1 MFNLKSLIQTILAIA
16 GLGFIYYLAA
26 KVSHP
31 LTTPLNNASA
41 FCPAAGIALAL
52 VLKFGPKLLPG
63 VFIGS
68 FIINAE
74 FYGLNILPTANASLL
89 LFITL
94 ALSSTL
100 FIYLGLK
107 FIHKYARYPDPL
119 ISETRVLKLLILG
132 GPIAAIIPTIIS
144 ISALIQADI
153 ITGEQALFNG
163 FTWWLGDSV
172 GIFIITPLILLF
184 FDIPGKIDV
193 HRKWIVAIP
202 VIVALLVTIGLF
214 QNSVDSE
221 NKQLKMDLDYQASTL
236 GAGINREISTQS
248 NLTQHLR
255 DTIVTHDYIELDD
268 FISSTQSIQ
277 QLHPNIQAIAWDVIV
292 KGKERALFERQMQ
305 DIHRLNYQITKRD
318 AQGNMVRMEDKPEYA
333 AIAYIS
339 PYKNNEK
346 ALGFD
351 PTSNPE
357 LAAFF
362 YNARDTGKATITSS
376 VNLVQGGSNRVGII
390 NYLPVYKQGYLLNTI
405 NQRQIAFIG
414 NLASIYYLDTI
425 IANEL
430 NTHPLVDAHLTI
442 LDITEP
448 EQPIKLYSSTSNPIT
463 DNDFTTH
470 FSPHIANRIWQV
482 KITPPADYFRNNYS
496 GNVWIVLFIG
506 MLFTATLTIALMIS
520 TGRRARIEEVVNQ
533 RTASLQKAKEN
544 LRLLA
549 ITFES
554 HEAIMITDSD
564 NKIMRVNKAFTK
576 ITGYTQEDV
585 LGKNP
590 DILSSGKHSASFLQ
604 NMQQELEENGS
615 YESEI
620 WNRRKDG
627 EVYPERHT
635 ITAITN
641 KSGEII
647 NYVSVFSDITTQ
659 KAHEDRIQ
667 FLAFYDQLTSLP
679 NRRLLLDRLQYNL
692 SVSQRNENHGVL
704 MFLDLDDFK
713 KINDSLG
720 HEVGDDLLQQ
730 VAARIQHIL
739 RRADTVAR
747 LGGDE
752 FVILVAN
759 QMLQGEALIE
769 FSSSL
774 AEKIIAAFQQPFHIK
789 GYEHHISTSIGITI
803 FPPTDQTAVSILGQA
818 DTAMYK
824 SKKMGK
830 NTFCFYEQAMQ
841 AIAEAKLAL
850 EHDLR
855 QAIEQQQFS
864 LNYQPQVDSSGKILA
879 VEALI
884 RWHHP
889 QRGWVSPAEFVP
901 LAEDSGLII
910 SIGQWVLINAC
921 TQLQSWLHQ
930 GLQIQHISVN
940 VSPKQF
946 RQADFIDN
954 IKSALK
960 QSGLSAKNLML
971 EITEGIVLD
980 NIDDTIQKMG
990 TLKQIGIQ
998 FSIDDFGTGYSS
1010 LSYLKRLPID
1020 ELKIDQSFVRDIAT
1034 DKDDAAIVTTI
1045 IAMASHLNLTVV
1057 AEGVENFQQLDFL
1070 TANGCVLF
1078 QGYHFSRPLIPDDL
1092 KSFVLKNHP

>member
-1 MFNLKSLIQTILAIA
+1 MVNVKPIMQIILAIA
-16 GLGFIYYLAA
+16 GLAFAYYLAA
-26 KVSHP
+26 KLSLP
-31 LTTPLNNASA
+31 LTAPPSGASA
-41 FCPAAGIALAL
+41 FWPAAGIALAL
-52 VLKFGPKLLPG
+52 VLKFGPKLLLG
-63 VFIGS
+63 VFLGS
-68 FIINAE
+68 LMINIE
-74 FYGLNILPTANASLL
+74 LYGLNTLSSPSASVLLVIL
-89 LFITL
+89 I

-100 FIYLGLK
+100 SAYFGLK
-107 FIHKYARYPDPL
+107 LIQKYARYPDPL
-119 ISETRVLKLLILG
+119 ISELSTLKLLVLG
-132 GPIAAIIPTIIS
+132 GPIAALLPMLIS
-144 ISALIQADI
+144 ISALIATGI
-153 ITGEQALFNG
+153 IPIENAIFSG

-172 GIFIITPLILLF
+172 GVFIVTPLILLF
-184 FDIPGKIDV
+184 FDLPGKTDA
-193 HRKWIVAIP
+193 HRKWAVTIP
-202 VIVALLVTIGLF
+202 VIVALLITIGLF
-214 QNSVDSE
+214 QNSVESE
-221 NKQLKMDLDYQASTL
+221 NKRLQMDLDYQASTL
-236 GAGINREISTQS
+236 GAELNREINTHI
-248 NLTQHLR
+248 NLTQYLR
-255 DTIVTHDYIELDD
+255 DTIVTNGYVELNN
-268 FISSTQSIQ
+268 FLNSTHSIR
-277 QLHPNIQAIAWDVIV
+277 QLHPDIQVITWDVLVKNEERSLFEKQMQAI
-292 KGKERALFERQMQ
+292 
-305 DIHRLNYQITKRD
+305 HHLNYQITKRD
-318 AQGNMVRMEDKPEYA
+318 DHGNMTRIENKQEYA
-333 AIAYIS
+333 AAAYVS

-346 ALGFD
+346 ALGYD

-357 LAAFF
+357 LSAFF
-362 YNARDTGKATITSS
+362 YTARDTGKATITSR
-376 VNLVQGGSNRVGII
+376 VNLVQSGNDRIGII
-390 NYLPVYKQGYLLNTI
+390 NYLPAYKQGYLLDTI
-405 NQRQIAFIG
+405 KQRQIAFIG
-414 NLASIYYLDTI
+414 NLASIYYLDDI
-425 IANEL
+425 IVNEL
-430 NTHPLVDAHLTI
+430 KALPLVDTGLTI
-442 LDITEP
+442 LDITEN
-448 EQPIKLYSSTSNPIT
+448 ERPIQLYSTLTNASV
-463 DNDFTTH
+463 DNDFTAYYVT
-470 FSPHIANRIWQV
+470 HIANRIWQI
-482 KITPPADYFRNNYS
+482 KITPTANYFKNNYS

-506 MLFTATLTIALMIS
+506 MLFTATMTVALMIS
-520 TGRRARIEEVVNQ
+520 TGRRARIEEVVSQ
-533 RTASLQKAKEN
+533 RTASLLKAKED

-554 HEAIMITDSD
+554 NEAIMITDS
-564 NKIMRVNKAFTK
+564 NNLIMRVNQAFTK
-576 ITGYTQEDV
+576 MTGYTQEEV
-585 LGKNP
+585 LGKDP
-590 DILSSGKHSASFLQ
+590 DILSSGKHSDSFYQ
-604 NMQQELEENGS
+604 NMRQALLENGS

-620 WNRRKDG
+620 WNRRKNG
-627 EVYPERHT
+627 QVYPERHL
-635 ITAITN
+635 ITSITD
-641 KSGEII
+641 KSGKII

-692 SVSQRNENHGVL
+692 SLSQRNKKHGVL

-720 HEVGDDLLQQ
+720 HEVGDELLQQ
-730 VAARIQHIL
+730 AAARIKLPL

-759 QMLQGEALIE
+759 QTLEGDALIE
-769 FSSSL
+769 FASNL
-774 AEKIIAAFQQPFHIK
+774 AENIIEAFQQPFHIK

-803 FPPTDQTAVSILGQA
+803 FPPTEQTAVSILGQA

-855 QAIEQQQFS
+855 RAIEQQQFS
-864 LNYQPQVDSSGKILA
+864 LNYQPQVDNSGKLLA

-889 QRGWVSPAEFVP
+889 ERSWVSPAEFIP

-910 SIGQWVLINAC
+910 PIGQWVLVNAC
-921 TQLQSWLHQ
+921 TQLQSWLQQ

-946 RQADFIDN
+946 RQNDFIAN
-954 IKSALK
+954 IKSALN
-960 QSGLSAKNLML
+960 QSGLPAKNLML

-980 NIDDTIQKMG
+980 NVEDTIQKMD

-1034 DKDDAAIVTTI
+1034 DKDDAAIVATI

-1078 QGYHFSRPLIPDDL
+1078 QGYHFSRPLTAVDL
-1092 KSFVLKNHP
+1092 LSFVQKK

>member
-1 MFNLKSLIQTILAIA
+1 MVNVKPIMQIILAIA
-16 GLGFIYYLAA
+16 GLALAYYLAA
-26 KVSHP
+26 KLSLP
-31 LTTPLNNASA
+31 LTAPPSGASA
-41 FCPAAGIALAL
+41 FWPAAGIALAF
-52 VLKFGPKLLPG
+52 VLKFGPKLLLG
-63 VFIGS
+63 VFLGS
-68 FIINAE
+68 LMINIE
-74 FYGLNILPTANASLL
+74 LYGLNTSSSPSAFILLVIL
-89 LFITL
+89 I

-100 FIYLGLK
+100 SVYFGLK
-107 FIHKYARYPDPL
+107 LIQKYARYPDPL
-119 ISETRVLKLLILG
+119 ISELSTLKLLVLG
-132 GPIAAIIPTIIS
+132 GPIAALLPMLIS
-144 ISALIQADI
+144 ISALIATGI
-153 ITGEQALFNG
+153 IPIENAIFSG

-172 GIFIITPLILLF
+172 GVFIVTPLILLF
-184 FDIPGKIDV
+184 FDLPGKTDAN
-193 HRKWIVAIP
+193 RKWAVTIP
-202 VIVALLVTIGLF
+202 VIVALLITIGLF
-214 QNSVDSE
+214 QNSVESE
-221 NKQLKMDLDYQASTL
+221 NKRLQMDLDYQASTI
-236 GAGINREISTQS
+236 GAELNREINTHI
-248 NLTQHLR
+248 NLTQYLR
-255 DTIVTHDYIELDD
+255 DTIVTNGYVELDN
-268 FISSTQSIQ
+268 FLNSTHSIR
-277 QLHPNIQAIAWDVIV
+277 QLHPDIQVITWDVLIKNEERSLFEKQMQAIHHV
-292 KGKERALFERQMQ
+292 
-305 DIHRLNYQITKRD
+305 NYQITKRD
-318 AQGNMVRMEDKPEYA
+318 EQGNMTRIENKQEYA
-333 AIAYIS
+333 AVAYVS

-346 ALGFD
+346 ALGYD

-362 YNARDTGKATITSS
+362 YTARDTGQATITSR
-376 VNLVQGGSNRVGII
+376 VNLVQSGTARTGII
-390 NYLPVYKQGYLLNTI
+390 NYLAAYKEGHLLDTI
-405 NQRQIAFIG
+405 KQRQIAFIG
-414 NLASIYYLDTI
+414 NLASIYYLDDI
-425 IANEL
+425 IVDEL
-430 NTHPLVDAHLTI
+430 KAFPLVDTDLTI
-442 LDITEP
+442 LDITEN
-448 EQPIKLYSSTSNPIT
+448 ERPIQLYSTVENASI
-463 DNDFTTH
+463 DNDFTAYYVT
-470 FSPHIANRIWQV
+470 HIANRIWQV
-482 KITPPADYFRNNYS
+482 KITPSANYFKNNYS

-506 MLFTATLTIALMIS
+506 MLFTATMTVALMIS
-520 TGRRARIEEVVNQ
+520 TGRRARIEEVVSQ
-533 RTASLQKAKEN
+533 RTASLLKAKED

-554 HEAIMITDSD
+554 NEAIMITDS
-564 NKIMRVNKAFTK
+564 NNLIMRVNQAFTK
-576 ITGYTQEDV
+576 MTGYTQEDV
-585 LGKNP
+585 LGKSP
-590 DILSSGKHSASFLQ
+590 DILSSGKHSASFYQ
-604 NMQQELEENGS
+604 NMRQALSENGS

-620 WNRRKDG
+620 WNRRKNG

-635 ITAITN
+635 ITTISDE
-641 KSGEII
+641 SGKII

-692 SVSQRNENHGVL
+692 SLSQRNKKHGVL

-720 HEVGDDLLQQ
+720 HEVGDELLQQ
-730 VAARIQHIL
+730 AAARIKLPL

-759 QMLQGEALIE
+759 QTLEGDALIE
-769 FSSSL
+769 FASNL
-774 AEKIIAAFQQPFHIK
+774 AEKIIAAFQQSFHIK

-803 FPPTDQTAVSILGQA
+803 FPPTEQAAVSILGQA

-841 AIAEAKLAL
+841 TLAEAKLAL

-855 QAIEQQQFS
+855 RAIEQQQFS
-864 LNYQPQVDSSGKILA
+864 LNYQPQVDNSGKVLA
-879 VEALI
+879 IEALV
-884 RWHHP
+884 RWQHP
-889 QRGWVSPAEFVP
+889 QRSWVSPAEFIP

-910 SIGQWVLINAC
+910 PIGQWVLVHAC
-921 TQLQSWLHQ
+921 TQLQSWLRQ

-946 RQADFIDN
+946 RQNDFIAN
-954 IKSALK
+954 IKSALN
-960 QSGLSAKNLML
+960 QSGLPAKNLML

-980 NIDDTIQKMG
+980 NVEDTIQKMD

-1034 DKDDAAIVTTI
+1034 DKDDAAIVATI

-1070 TANGCVLF
+1070 TANGCILF
-1078 QGYHFSRPLIPDDL
+1078 QGYHFSRPLTAVDL
-1092 KSFVLKNHP
+1092 LSFVQKQ

>member
-1 MFNLKSLIQTILAIA
+1 MQTILAIA
-16 GLGFIYYLAA
+16 GLALAYYLAA
-26 KVSHP
+26 KLSQP
-31 LTTPLNNASA
+31 LTAPPSGASA
-41 FCPAAGIALAL
+41 FWPAAGISLAF

-68 FIINAE
+68 LMTNIE
-74 FYGLNILPTANASLL
+74 LYGLNMLSSPSASIL
-89 LFITL
+89 LFVII

-100 FIYLGLK
+100 SAYFGLK
-107 FIHKYARYPDPL
+107 LIQKYARYPDPL
-119 ISETRVLKLLILG
+119 TSELSTLKLLVLG
-132 GPIAAIIPTIIS
+132 GPIAAILPMMIS
-144 ISALIQADI
+144 ISALIFTGI
-153 ITGEQALFNG
+153 ISTEHALFSC

-172 GIFIITPLILLF
+172 GVFIITPLILLF
-184 FDIPGKIDV
+184 VDLPGKTDAN
-193 HRKWIVAIP
+193 RKWAVTIP
-202 VIVALLVTIGLF
+202 VIFALLITIGLF

-221 NKQLKMDLDYQASTL
+221 NKRLQMDLDYKASTI
-236 GAGINREISTQS
+236 GAELNREINTHI
-248 NLTQHLR
+248 NLTQYLR
-255 DTIVTHDYIELDD
+255 DTIVTNGYVELDN
-268 FISSTQSIQ
+268 FIASTHSIR
-277 QLHPNIQAIAWDVIV
+277 QLHPDIQAITWDVLV
-292 KGKERALFERQMQ
+292 KNEQRSLFEKQMQ
-305 DIHRLNYQITKRD
+305 SIHHLDYQITKRD
-318 AQGNMVRMEDKPEYA
+318 GQDNMIRIEGKPEYA

-346 ALGFD
+346 SLGYD
-351 PTSNPE
+351 LTSNPE

-362 YNARDTGKATITSS
+362 YNARDTGKATITSR
-376 VNLVQGGSNRVGII
+376 VNLAQSGNARIGII
-390 NYLPVYKQGYLLNTI
+390 NYLPVYKNGHLLDTI
-405 NQRQIAFIG
+405 IQRQIAFIG
-414 NLASIYYLDTI
+414 NLTSIFYLDDI
-425 IANEL
+425 IADEL
-430 NTHPLVDAHLTI
+430 KAHPLLDSDLTI
-442 LDITEP
+442 LDITENDH
-448 EQPIKLYSSTSNPIT
+448 PIKLYSTITNAIIDNNLTTFYST
-463 DNDFTTH
+463 
-470 FSPHIANRIWQV
+470 HIANRIWQI
-482 KITPPADYFRNNYS
+482 KITPSADYFKNNYS
-496 GNVWIVLFIG
+496 NNMWIVLFIG
-506 MLFTATLTIALMIS
+506 MLFTATLTVALMIS
-520 TGRRARIEEVVNQ
+520 TGRRACIEEVVTQ
-533 RTASLQKAKEN
+533 RTASLQKAKED

-554 HEAIMITDSD
+554 NEAIMITDSD
-564 NKIMRVNKAFTK
+564 NLIIRVNQAFTK
-576 ITGYTQEDV
+576 VTGYTQEDV

-590 DILSSGKHSASFLQ
+590 DILSSGKHSVSFYE
-604 NMQQELEENGS
+604 NMWQQLKENGS

-620 WNRRKDG
+620 WNRRKNG

-635 ITAITN
+635 ITSISDESGKIT
-641 KSGEII
+641 
-647 NYVSVFSDITTQ
+647 NYVSVFSDITSQ
-659 KAHEDRIQ
+659 KAHKDRIQ

-692 SVSQRNENHGVL
+692 SLSQRNKKHGVL

-720 HEVGDDLLQQ
+720 HEVGDELLQRA
-730 VAARIQHIL
+730 AARIKLPL
-739 RRADTVAR
+739 RRADTLAR

-759 QMLQGEALIE
+759 QTLEGEALIE
-769 FSSSL
+769 FASNL
-774 AEKIIAAFQQPFHIK
+774 AEKIIIAFQQPFHIK
-789 GYEHHISTSIGITI
+789 GYEHHISSSIGITI
-803 FPPTDQTAVSILGQA
+803 FPTTEQTAVSILGQA

-855 QAIEQQQFS
+855 RAIEQQQFS
-864 LNYQPQVDSSGKILA
+864 LNYQPQVDNSGKVLA
-879 VEALI
+879 IEALL
-884 RWHHP
+884 RWQHP
-889 QRGWVSPAEFVP
+889 ERSWVSPAEFIP

-910 SIGQWVLINAC
+910 PIGQWVLINAC
-921 TQLQSWLHQ
+921 TQLQSWLKQ

-946 RQADFIDN
+946 RQNDFIAN
-954 IKSALK
+954 IKSALN
-960 QSGLSAKNLML
+960 QSGLPAKNLML

-980 NIDDTIQKMG
+980 NVEDTIQKMD

-1034 DKDDAAIVTTI
+1034 DKDDAAIVATI

-1078 QGYHFSRPLIPDDL
+1078 QGYHFSRPLTAVDL
-1092 KSFVLKNHP
+1092 LSFVQKNKL

>member
-1 MFNLKSLIQTILAIA
+1 MVNVKPIMQIILAIA
-16 GLGFIYYLAA
+16 GLAFAYYLAA
-26 KVSHP
+26 KLSLP
-31 LTTPLNNASA
+31 LTAPPSGASA
-41 FCPAAGIALAL
+41 FWPAAGIALAL
-52 VLKFGPKLLPG
+52 VLKFGPKLLLG
-63 VFIGS
+63 VFLGS
-68 FIINAE
+68 LMINIE
-74 FYGLNILPTANASLL
+74 LYGLNTLSSPSASIL
-89 LFITL
+89 LFIII

-100 FIYLGLK
+100 SAYFGLK
-107 FIHKYARYPDPL
+107 LIQKYALYPDPL
-119 ISETRVLKLLILG
+119 ISELSTLKLLVLG
-132 GPIAAIIPTIIS
+132 GPIAALLPMLIS
-144 ISALIQADI
+144 ISALIATGI
-153 ITGEQALFNG
+153 IPIENAIFSG

-172 GIFIITPLILLF
+172 GVFIVTPLILLF
-184 FDIPGKIDV
+184 FDLPGKTDA
-193 HRKWIVAIP
+193 HRKWAVTIP
-202 VIVALLVTIGLF
+202 VIVALLITIGLF
-214 QNSVDSE
+214 QNSVESE
-221 NKQLKMDLDYQASTL
+221 NKRLQMDLDYQASTL
-236 GAGINREISTQS
+236 GAELNREINTHI
-248 NLTQHLR
+248 NLTQYLR
-255 DTIVTHDYIELDD
+255 DTIVTNGYVELNN
-268 FISSTQSIQ
+268 FLNSTHSIR
-277 QLHPNIQAIAWDVIV
+277 QLHPDIQVITWDVLVKNEERSLFEKQMQAI
-292 KGKERALFERQMQ
+292 
-305 DIHRLNYQITKRD
+305 HHLNYQITKRD
-318 AQGNMVRMEDKPEYA
+318 DQGNMTRIENKQEYA
-333 AIAYIS
+333 AAAYVS

-346 ALGFD
+346 ALGYD

-357 LAAFF
+357 LSAFF
-362 YNARDTGKATITSS
+362 YTARDTGKATITSR
-376 VNLVQGGSNRVGII
+376 VNLVQSGNDRIGII
-390 NYLPVYKQGYLLNTI
+390 NYLPAYKQGYLLDTI
-405 NQRQIAFIG
+405 RQRQIAFIG
-414 NLASIYYLDTI
+414 NLASIYYLDDI
-425 IANEL
+425 IVDEL
-430 NTHPLVDAHLTI
+430 KALPLVDTDLTI
-442 LDITEP
+442 LDITENDR
-448 EQPIKLYSSTSNPIT
+448 PIQLYSTVTNASV
-463 DNDFTTH
+463 DNDFTAYYVT
-470 FSPHIANRIWQV
+470 HIANRIWQI
-482 KITPPADYFRNNYS
+482 KITPTANYFKNNYS

-506 MLFTATLTIALMIS
+506 MLFTATMTVALMIS
-520 TGRRARIEEVVNQ
+520 TGRRARIEEVVSQ
-533 RTASLQKAKEN
+533 RTASLLKAKED

-554 HEAIMITDSD
+554 NEAIMITDS
-564 NKIMRVNKAFTK
+564 NNLIMRVNQAFTK
-576 ITGYTQEDV
+576 MTGYTQEEV
-585 LGKNP
+585 LGKDP
-590 DILSSGKHSASFLQ
+590 DILSSGKHSDSFYQ
-604 NMQQELEENGS
+604 NMRQALLENGS

-620 WNRRKDG
+620 WNRRKNG
-627 EVYPERHT
+627 QVYPERHL
-635 ITAITN
+635 ITSITD
-641 KSGEII
+641 KSGKII

-692 SVSQRNENHGVL
+692 SLSQRNKKHGVL

-720 HEVGDDLLQQ
+720 HEVGDELLQQ
-730 VAARIQHIL
+730 AAARIKLPL

-759 QMLQGEALIE
+759 QTLEGDALIE
-769 FSSSL
+769 FASNL
-774 AEKIIAAFQQPFHIK
+774 AENIIEAFQQPFHIK

-803 FPPTDQTAVSILGQA
+803 FPPTEQTAVSILGQA

-855 QAIEQQQFS
+855 RAIEQQQFS
-864 LNYQPQVDSSGKILA
+864 LNYQPQVDNSGKLLA

-889 QRGWVSPAEFVP
+889 ERSWVSPAEFIP

-910 SIGQWVLINAC
+910 PIGQWVLVNAC
-921 TQLQSWLHQ
+921 TQLQSWLQQ

-946 RQADFIDN
+946 RQNDFIAN
-954 IKSALK
+954 IKSALN
-960 QSGLSAKNLML
+960 QSGLPAKNLML

-980 NIDDTIQKMG
+980 NVEDTIQKMD

-1034 DKDDAAIVTTI
+1034 DKDDAAIVATI

-1078 QGYHFSRPLIPDDL
+1078 QGYHFSRPLTAVDL
-1092 KSFVLKNHP
+1092 RSFVQKK